1 MQSIIKHL
9 SSLIFIQNIAL
20 KINLSVDSSRGRVK
34 LSLNVSVAMLI
45 LSQNCIFNSW
55 SELSLNSWSKH
66 LIREQISNIGCY
78 DTLLFLSSVST
89 CALNSQA
96 QENINELPWN
106 SIRQYSTVICQGLS
120 ACEFFRFK
128 TSAVYSGKCIA
139 PLPAT
144 QVTEQQGVGGHGCAV
159 ADRNLNS
166 YIQQVW

>member
-1 MQSIIKHL
+1 M

-66 LIREQISNIGCY
+66 LVREQISNIGCY
-78 DTLLFLSSVST
+78 DTLLFLSSVSIR
-89 CALNSQA
+89 AWNSQA
-96 QENINELPWN
+96 QENRIEMSFHGIQLGSIALWFAKDEVLVYFINSKHMLCLFWQMH
-106 SIRQYSTVICQGLS
+106 S
-120 ACEFFRFK
+120 
-128 TSAVYSGKCIA
+128 

-144 QVTEQQGVGGHGCAV
+144 
-159 ADRNLNS
+159 
-166 YIQQVW
+166 